1 MGGRFSA
8 DPCCADKVRM
18 HQNSDRD
25 MERRKAYQMT
35 DNEKEEFEERAAIME
50 YEAGMPRKEA
60 EWLALKHLLQKKP
73 KKCFTTDSR

>member
-1 MGGRFSA
+1 
-8 DPCCADKVRM
+8 
-18 HQNSDRD
+18 
-25 MERRKAYQMT
+25 MT

-73 KKCFTTDSR
+73 KKCFTNDSYCV